1 MTQWGKYIFI
11 YFSRNKFR
19 TLITRIRPVEVLCEP
34 KFLRSDMSK
43 MLRSSPIV
51 PVFSSI
57 QTESKIDYRSSK
69 ELINFYFNSD
79 SGNAPLLINK
89 ILNDFDNYSLAV
101 TALGNSISNI
111 FQNYVVFFIEAF

>member
-1 MTQWGKYIFI
+1 
-11 YFSRNKFR
+11 
-19 TLITRIRPVEVLCEP
+19 
-34 KFLRSDMSK
+34 MSK

-51 PVFSSI
+51 PIFSSI

-111 FQNYVVFFIEAF
+111 FQNYLVFFIEAF